1 MRIDTEAEVLI
12 IGDKTF
18 NIENEDKF
26 IRWVVEMPEL
36 LEMNFTIS
44 DFHNDLVVQTTSIDG
59 FGSYLFHDFEFF
71 KSNDAIQF
79 VLRCNQPNKYWER
92 QWGLSTFLVTLADIA
107 KDSSEFEVDLETL
120 SIDDDWKSLE
130 ITFKVESDFSFSE
143 IITKYSNSLKELI
156 NRTELVLS
164 GAIWKKEYDVN
175 ESLFCTEIIFPLL
188 RKMGFLDVRFSHGVK
203 EYGKDFTFSE
213 LTKFGNLRHFALQAK
228 AGNMRGNVNSDI
240 DEIIGQLN
248 DAFTM
253 PYFEI
258 SATETRH
265 ISIFIIAI
273 SGYFTDN
280 AKDKIIQKIPPHFKG
295 CVYLLDKDKI
305 MELIEK
311 YWK

>member
-1 MRIDTEAEVLI
+1 
-12 IGDKTF
+12 
-18 NIENEDKF
+18 
-26 IRWVVEMPEL
+26 
-36 LEMNFTIS
+36 
-44 DFHNDLVVQTTSIDG
+44 
-59 FGSYLFHDFEFF
+59 
-71 KSNDAIQF
+71 
-79 VLRCNQPNKYWER
+79 
-92 QWGLSTFLVTLADIA
+92 
-107 KDSSEFEVDLETL
+107 
-120 SIDDDWKSLE
+120 
-130 ITFKVESDFSFSE
+130 
-143 IITKYSNSLKELI
+143 
-156 NRTELVLS
+156 
-164 GAIWKKEYDVN
+164 
-175 ESLFCTEIIFPLL
+175 
-188 RKMGFLDVRFSHGVK
+188 
-203 EYGKDFTFSE
+203 
-213 LTKFGNLRHFALQAK
+213 
-228 AGNMRGNVNSDI
+228 MRGNVNSDI

>member
-1 MRIDTEAEVLI
+1 MRIETEAEVLI

-26 IRWVVEMPEL
+26 IRWDVELPEL

-59 FGSYLFHDFEFF
+59 FGSYLFYDLEFF
-71 KSNDAIQF
+71 KSNDTIQF

-188 RKMGFLDVRFSHGVK
+188 RKMGFLDVRFSHGIK